1 MTGITPTRR
10 RKLDLSDAER
20 LARSERARAL
30 HERGVF
36 GGADIGAKGGQAT
49 AAKVWEETPPEA
61 DAFDQMSH
69 ETLADNFVALLG
81 DFRGSYV
88 STMLAVDPSE
98 DAETF
103 RELLGNERAERGEDQ
118 RRGSHLSWTRA
129 IDGTLQPA

>member
-49 AAKVWEETPPEA
+49 AAKVWEDAPEA
-61 DAFDQMSH
+61 DGYEALSH
-69 ETLADNFVALLG
+69 EALADSFVALLG

-88 STMLAVDPSE
+88 STMLAVDESE

-103 RELLGNERAERGEDQ
+103 RELLGIAQAERGEDQ

-129 IDGTLQPA
+129 VDGTLQPA